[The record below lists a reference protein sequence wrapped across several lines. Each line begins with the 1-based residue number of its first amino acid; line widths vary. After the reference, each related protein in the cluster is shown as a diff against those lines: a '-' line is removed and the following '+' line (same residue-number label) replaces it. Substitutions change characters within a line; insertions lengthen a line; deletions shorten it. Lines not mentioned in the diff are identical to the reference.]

1 MTVNLDKQ
9 ISSILQGS
17 RFDLGSIKRLAQ
29 RDTYLSRPIE
39 WVKDKLDFH
48 IWSIQQKIMLSV
60 RDNRRTACYSCHR
73 IGKSAVAAIIAHWWI
88 DTHKPGEA
96 LVVTSAHSN
105 VQVKMAL
112 WREMGRIHER
122 GKLPGRMNQTEYWI
136 PIGSDGREEMVAFG
150 RKPQDGDTTAF
161 HGTYSKYILFIM
173 DESCYVPQSLWDG
186 AETLISN
193 EHSRILAIGN
203 PDDPN
208 TEFARICSPGSG
220 WNTIQVGYQDT
231 PNFTGEDVPANL
243 KDMLIGPTWVEE
255 KRKKWGEG
263 SMLFVSKV
271 LGQFPISSSEGLIPI
286 QWVKAAQERALI
298 PTGPNEL
305 GVDVGG
311 GHDQN
316 IIAHRRGPVVR
327 LFKGD
332 QTPDTMKSLSK
343 VLDTLE
349 STSAQKAKVDSIGLG
364 QGIVDRAAEMSNDQ
378 AVKKESPDLARRA
391 SLIVGIDVREKAEDS
406 EHFINRRAELYW
418 AIRDRFESGDID
430 IDPDDDEL
438 ANQLV
443 NLRMKRSAG
452 RVQIEEKE
460 EMKRRLNGKSPDELE
475 SLMLAFAKE
484 KEKVI
489 FEVSW

>member
-1 MTVNLDKQ
+1 MNLDSLV
-9 ISSILQGS
+9 SSALKGS
-17 RFDLGSIKRLAQ
+17 RFDLGSIKTITKRDHYLTHPVEWQ
-29 RDTYLSRPIE
+29 RDRLGG
-39 WVKDKLDFH
+39 H
-48 IWSIQQKIMLSV
+48 IWSVQRHVMESV

-73 IGKSAVAAIIAHWWI
+73 IGKSRIAAVIAFWWL

-96 LVVTSAHSN
+96 LVVTSAHSST
-105 VQVKMAL
+105 QVKMAL
-112 WREMGRIHER
+112 WREMSRIHEQ
-122 GKLPGRMNQTEYWI
+122 GKFPGRMNQTEYWM
-136 PIGSDGREEMVAFG
+136 PMGESGREEMVAFG
-150 RKPQDGDTTAF
+150 RKPEDSDTTGF
-161 HGTYSKYILFIM
+161 QGTYSKCILFIM
-173 DESCYVPQSLWDG
+173 DESCYIPQTLWDG

-220 WNTIQVGYQDT
+220 WNSIQVGYMDT
-231 PNFTGEDVPANL
+231 PNFTGEDVPSDL

-286 QWVKAAQERALI
+286 QWVKAAQERTLI
-298 PTGPNEL
+298 PSRPVEL
-305 GVDVGG
+305 GIDVGG
-311 GHDQN
+311 GHDKN
-316 IIAHRRGPVVR
+316 TIGCRRGFVFR
-327 LFKGD
+327 IEKRD
-332 QTPDTMKSLSK
+332 ANPDTMQTLSNT
-343 VLDTLE
+343 LDIIEKTGAE
-349 STSAQKAKVDSIGLG
+349 KAKVDSIGIG
-364 QGIVDRAAEMSNDQ
+364 KGAVDRAAEMSKDQ
-378 AVKKESPDLARRA
+378 AIKKESPELARRA

-406 EHFINRRAELYW
+406 EHYVNRRAELYW
-418 AIRDRFESGDID
+418 MVRDLFESGDID

-452 RVQIEEKE
+452 RTQIEEKD

-475 SLMLAFAKE
+475 SLMLSFAKE
-484 KEKVI
+484 KKRVVY
-489 FEVSW
+489 EVSW

>member
-1 MTVNLDKQ
+1 MNLDSLV
-9 ISSILQGS
+9 SSALNGS
-17 RFDLGSIKRLAQ
+17 RFDLGSIKSITK
-29 RDTYLSRPIE
+29 RDHYLTHPVE
-39 WVKDKLDFH
+39 WVQDKLGEFV
-48 IWSIQQKIMLSV
+48 WSIQRQIMESV

-73 IGKSAVAAIIAHWWI
+73 IGKSFSAARIAFWWL

-105 VQVKMAL
+105 TQVKMAL
-112 WREMGRIHER
+112 WREMGRVHEK
-122 GKLPGRMNQTEYWI
+122 GKFPGRMNQQEYYI
-136 PIGSDGREEMVAFG
+136 PVDLSGREEMVAFG

-161 HGTYSKYILFIM
+161 QGTYSKYILFIM
-173 DESCYVPQSLWDG
+173 DESCYVPQTLWDG

-220 WNTIQVGYQDT
+220 WNSIQVGYMDT
-231 PNFTGEDVPANL
+231 PNFTGEDVPADL

-263 SMLFVSKV
+263 SMLFESKV
-271 LGQFPISSSEGLIPI
+271 LGQFPVSSSEGLIPI
-286 QWVKAAQERALI
+286 QWIKAAQERMLI
-298 PTGPNEL
+298 PSGPNEL

-332 QTPDTMKSLSK
+332 QQADTMKTLSK
-343 VLDTLE
+343 ITDIIEKTG
-349 STSAQKAKVDSIGLG
+349 AAKAKVDSIGIG
-364 QGIVDRAAEMSNDQ
+364 KGIVDRAKEMSQDQ
-378 AVKKESPDLARRA
+378 SIKRESPDLARRA
-391 SLIVGIDVREKAEDS
+391 GLIVGIDVREKADDS
-406 EHFINRRAELYW
+406 EHFVNRRAELYW
-418 AIRDRFESGDID
+418 MVRDLFESGDID
-430 IDPDDDEL
+430 IDADDDEL

-452 RVQIEEKE
+452 RVQIEEKD

-484 KEKVI
+484 KKKVI
-489 FEVSW
+489 YEVSW

>member
-1 MTVNLDKQ
+1 MNLDTRV
-9 ISSILQGS
+9 SSILQGS
-17 RFDLGSIKRLAQ
+17 RFDLGSIKTITKRDHYLTHPVEWQKDRLGG
-29 RDTYLSRPIE
+29 
-39 WVKDKLDFH
+39 H
-48 IWSIQQKIMLSV
+48 IWSIQRRIMESV

-73 IGKSAVAAIIAHWWI
+73 IGKSRSAAVIAFWWL
-88 DTHKPGEA
+88 DTHKPGEG
-96 LVVTSAHSN
+96 LVVTSAHSST
-105 VQVKMAL
+105 QVKMAL
-112 WREMGRIHER
+112 WREMSRIHEQ
-122 GKLPGRMNQTEYWI
+122 GKFPGRMNQTEYWM
-136 PIGSDGREEMVAFG
+136 PMGENGREEMVAFG
-150 RKPQDGDTTAF
+150 RKPEDSDTTGF
-161 HGTYSKYILFIM
+161 QGTYSKCILFIM
-173 DESCYVPQSLWDG
+173 DESCYIPQTLWDG

-220 WNTIQVGYQDT
+220 WNSIQVGYQDT
-231 PNFTGEDVPANL
+231 PNFTGEDVPSDL

-271 LGQFPISSSEGLIPI
+271 LGQFPESSTDSLIPMMWI
-286 QWVKAAQERALI
+286 KAAQERTLI
-298 PTGPNEL
+298 PSGVSEL

-316 IIAHRRGPVVR
+316 VIAHRRGSVVR

-332 QTPDTMKSLSK
+332 QQADTMKTLSK
-343 VLDTLE
+343 IVDLIEKTGA
-349 STSAQKAKVDSIGLG
+349 TKAKVDSIGIG
-364 QGIVDRAAEMSNDQ
+364 KGIVDRAKEMSEDQ
-378 AVKKESPDLARRA
+378 AVRKESPGLAKRA
-391 SLIVGIDVREKAEDS
+391 SLVVGIDVREKAEDS
-406 EHFINRRAELYW
+406 EHYVNRRAELYW
-418 AIRDRFESGDID
+418 MVRDLFESGDID

-452 RVQIEEKE
+452 RVQIEEKD
-460 EMKRRLNGKSPDELE
+460 EMKKRLNGKSPDELE

-484 KEKVI
+484 KKKIVY
-489 FEVSW
+489 EVSW

>member
-1 MTVNLDKQ
+1 MNLDSLV
-9 ISSILQGS
+9 SSALNGT
-17 RFDLGSIKRLAQ
+17 RFDLDQIKTLTK
-29 RDTYLSRPIE
+29 RDHYLSHPVE
-39 WVKDKLDFH
+39 WVSDKTGMY
-48 IWSIQQKIMLSV
+48 IWSVQRRIMESV

-73 IGKSAVAAIIAHWWI
+73 IGKSAVASLIAFWWL

-112 WREMGRIHER
+112 WREMGRVHEK
-122 GKLPGRMNQTEYWI
+122 GKFPGRMNQTEYWI
-136 PIGSDGREEMVAFG
+136 PIGSEGREEMVAFG

-208 TEFARICSPGSG
+208 TEFARICAPGSG
-220 WNTIQVGYQDT
+220 WNSIQVGYQDT
-231 PNFTGEDVPANL
+231 PNFTGEDVPDEV
-243 KDMLIGPTWVEE
+243 KSMLIGPTWVEE

-286 QWVKAAQERALI
+286 QWVKAAQERTLI
-298 PTGPNEL
+298 PTSPIEL

-316 IIAHRRGPVVR
+316 VIACRRGPVVR

-332 QTPDTMKSLSK
+332 QSPDTMETLSK
-343 VLDTLE
+343 VLTKIE
-349 STSAQKAKVDSIGLG
+349 ETGASKAKVDSIGIG
-364 QGIVDRAAEMSNDQ
+364 KGIVDRASEMSKDQ
-378 AVKKESPDLARRA
+378 AIKRETPDRAKRA
-391 SLIVGIDVREKAEDS
+391 SLIVGVDVREKAEDS
-406 EHFINRRAELYW
+406 EHFVNRRAELYW
-418 AIRDRFESGDID
+418 MVRDLFESGDID

-452 RVQIEEKE
+452 RVQIEDKD
-460 EMKRRLNGKSPDELE
+460 EMKKRLNGKSPDELE

-484 KEKVI
+484 KKKVI
-489 FEVSW
+489 YEVSW

>member
-1 MTVNLDKQ
+1 MNLDSLV
-9 ISSILQGS
+9 SSVLNGS
-17 RFDLGSIKRLAQ
+17 RFDLDSIQQLAK
-29 RDTYLSRPIE
+29 RDTYLSHPVE
-39 WVKDKLDFH
+39 WANDKLGMH
-48 IWSIQQKIMLSV
+48 VWSVQRRIMESV

-73 IGKSAVAAIIAHWWI
+73 IGKSLVAAVIAHWWI

-96 LVVTSAHSN
+96 LVITSAHSST
-105 VQVKMAL
+105 QVKMAL
-112 WREMGRIHER
+112 WREMGRIHEK
-122 GKLPGRMNQTEYWI
+122 GNLPGRMNQTEYWI
-136 PIGSDGREEMVAFG
+136 PIGTDGREEMVAFG

-161 HGTYSKYILFIM
+161 HGTYAKYVLFIM

-193 EHSRILAIGN
+193 EYSRILAIGN

-220 WNTIQVGYQDT
+220 WNSIQVGYMDT
-231 PNFTGEDVPANL
+231 PNFTGEDVPDKV
-243 KDMLIGPTWVEE
+243 KDLLIGPTWVEE

-271 LGQFPISSSEGLIPI
+271 LGQFPVSSSEGLIPI
-286 QWVKAAQERALI
+286 QWVKAAQERTLI

-305 GVDVGG
+305 GVDVGA
-311 GHDQN
+311 GHDKN

-327 LFKGD
+327 IVKRD
-332 QTPDTMKSLSK
+332 SNPDTMQTLSN
-343 VLDTLE
+343 VLDIIEKTGAE
-349 STSAQKAKVDSIGLG
+349 KAKIDNIGIGLG
-364 QGIVDRAAEMSNDQ
+364 AVQRAAEMSKDQ
-378 AVKKESPDLARRA
+378 AIKRDSPDLYRRA
-391 SLIVGIDVREKAEDS
+391 GLIRGIDIREKADDT
-406 EHFINRRAELYW
+406 EHFVNKKAEEYW
-418 AIRDRFESGDID
+418 RLRERFESGEID

-443 NLRMKRSAG
+443 NIRMIKSAG
-452 RVQIEEKE
+452 RIQIEPKD

-489 FEVSW
+489 YEVTW

>member
-1 MTVNLDKQ
+1 LNLDSLV
-9 ISSILQGS
+9 SSALNGS
-17 RFDLGSIKRLAQ
+17 RFDLGSIQQLAK
-29 RDTYLSRPIE
+29 RDTYLSHPVE
-39 WVKDKLDFH
+39 WQNDRIGGH
-48 IWSIQQKIMLSV
+48 IWSVQRRVMESV

-73 IGKSAVAAIIAHWWI
+73 IGKSRIAAVIAFWWL

-96 LVVTSAHSN
+96 LVVTSAHSST
-105 VQVKMAL
+105 QVKMAL
-112 WREMGRIHER
+112 WREMSRIHEQ
-122 GKLPGRMNQTEYWI
+122 GKFQGRMNQTEYWM
-136 PIGSDGREEMVAFG
+136 PIGENGREEMVAFG
-150 RKPQDGDTTAF
+150 RKPEDSDTTGF
-161 HGTYSKYILFIM
+161 QGTYSKCILFIM
-173 DESCYVPQSLWDG
+173 DESCYIPQTLWDG

-220 WNTIQVGYQDT
+220 WNSIQVGYQDT
-231 PNFTGEDVPANL
+231 PNFTGEDVPADL

-286 QWVKAAQERALI
+286 QWVKAAQERTLI
-298 PTGPNEL
+298 PTEPNEL

-343 VLDTLE
+343 VLATLE
-349 STSAQKAKVDSIGLG
+349 STNAQKAKVDSIGLG
-364 QGIVDRAAEMSNDQ
+364 QGIVDRAAEMANDQ
-378 AVKKESPDLARRA
+378 AVKKESPQLAKRA

-475 SLMLAFAKE
+475 SLMLSFAKE
-484 KEKVI
+484 KKKI
-489 FEVSW
+489 IYDVSW

>member
-1 MTVNLDKQ
+1 VNLDSLV
-9 ISSILQGS
+9 SSALNGS
-17 RFDLGSIKRLAQ
+17 RFDLGSIKSITK
-29 RDTYLSRPIE
+29 RDTYLSHPVE
-39 WVKDKLDFH
+39 WVQGKLGEFV
-48 IWSIQQKIMLSV
+48 WSVQQRIMKSV

-73 IGKSAVAAIIAHWWI
+73 IGKSHSAARIAFWWL
-88 DTHKPGEA
+88 DTHKAGEA

-112 WREMGRIHER
+112 WREMSRVHEK
-122 GKLPGRMNQTEYWI
+122 GKFPGRMNQQEYYI
-136 PIGSDGREEMVAFG
+136 PIGLDGREEMVAFG

-161 HGTYSKYILFIM
+161 QGTYSKYILFVM
-173 DESCYVPQSLWDG
+173 DESCYVPQTLWDG

-220 WNTIQVGYQDT
+220 WNAIQVGYQDT
-231 PNFTGEDVPANL
+231 PNFTGEDVPTDL
-243 KDMLIGPTWVEE
+243 KDMLIGSTWVEE

-286 QWVKAAQERALI
+286 QWVKAAQERTLI
-298 PTGPNEL
+298 PTHPIEL

-311 GHDQN
+311 GHDKN
-316 IIAHRRGPVVR
+316 VIAYRRGSVVR
-327 LFKGD
+327 ITKKD
-332 QTPDTMKSLSK
+332 ANPDTMQTLSNT
-343 VLDTLE
+343 LDMLE
-349 STSAQKAKVDSIGLG
+349 VTGAEKAKVDSIGIG
-364 QGIVDRAAEMSNDQ
+364 KGAVDRAAEMSKDQ
-378 AVKKESPDLARRA
+378 AVKRDSPDLYRRA
-391 SLIVGIDVREKAEDS
+391 GLVVGIDVREKAEDS
-406 EHFINRRAELYW
+406 EHYVNRRAELYW
-418 AIRDRFESGDID
+418 MVRDRFESGDID
-430 IDPDDDEL
+430 IDPEDDEL

-452 RVQIEEKE
+452 RVQIEEKD

-475 SLMLAFAKE
+475 SLMLSLAQE
-484 KEKVI
+484 KKKIVY
-489 FEVSW
+489 EVSW

>member
-1 MTVNLDKQ
+1 MNLDSLV
-9 ISSILQGS
+9 SSALKGS
-17 RFDLGSIKRLAQ
+17 RFDLGQIKTITK
-29 RDTYLSRPIE
+29 RDHYLTHPVE
-39 WVKDKLDFH
+39 WQNDKLGGH
-48 IWSIQQKIMLSV
+48 IWSVQRRIMESV

-73 IGKSAVAAIIAHWWI
+73 VGKSRIAAVIAFWWL

-96 LVVTSAHSN
+96 LVVTSAHSST
-105 VQVKMAL
+105 QVKMAL
-112 WREMGRIHER
+112 WREMGRVHEK
-122 GKLPGRMNQTEYWI
+122 GKFPGRMNQTEYWI
-136 PIGSDGREEMVAFG
+136 PIGSEGREEMVAFG

-208 TEFARICSPGSG
+208 TEFARICAPGSG
-220 WNTIQVGYQDT
+220 WNSIQVGYQDT
-231 PNFTGEDVPANL
+231 PNFTGESVPDEV
-243 KDMLIGPTWVEE
+243 KSMLIGPTWVEE

-263 SMLFVSKV
+263 SMLFESKV
-271 LGQFPISSSEGLIPI
+271 LGQFPLSSSEGLIPI
-286 QWVKAAQERALI
+286 QWIKAAQERTLI
-298 PTGPNEL
+298 PTSPIEL

-316 IIAHRRGPVVR
+316 VIACRRGSVVR

-332 QTPDTMKSLSK
+332 QTPDTMATLSK
-343 VLDTLE
+343 VLNQIE
-349 STSAQKAKVDSIGLG
+349 STGASKAKVDSIGIG
-364 QGIVDRAAEMSNDQ
+364 KGVVDRASEMAKDQ
-378 AVKKESPDLARRA
+378 AIKRESPDLYRRA
-391 SLIVGIDVREKAEDS
+391 SLVVGIDVREKAEDS
-406 EHFINRRAELYW
+406 EHFVNRRAELYW
-418 AIRDRFESGDID
+418 MIRELFESGNID

-452 RVQIEEKE
+452 RTQIEEKD

-475 SLMLAFAKE
+475 SLMLSFAKE
-484 KEKVI
+484 KKKIVY
-489 FEVSW
+489 EVSW